1 MMLLCAPPMWPDLAW
16 SDCILSF
23 PIWNLEN
30 PCSAKL
36 AFCLTSGTL
45 ESPAPHLLWGDLKSD
60 QQCLRLWKV
69 SFCLKWELLCDE
81 PVSFRAV
88 PFNFFCGMQWRSAM
102 YREWTEQIIS
112 HSFLSVQLTAL
123 FIEFVNEWWLGEL
136 FHSAYPTLSN
146 AAHCYIVFIVGTLQ
160 YFNNDIF
167 YQETPY
173 FSFLFWL
180 DMLSQA
186 LCFCSVVLGDKI

>member
-1 MMLLCAPPMWPDLAW
+1 MMMLLCAPPMWPDLAW
-16 SDCILSF
+16 SDCIPSF

-88 PFNFFCGMQWRSAM
+88 PFNFFLWNAVTQCYVQGMNWTDHKLLIFICSAHSSF
-102 YREWTEQIIS
+102 YWICEWVVARWVIS
-112 HSFLSVQLTAL
+112 FSLSHPIKCCPLLYSIYSRYFT
-123 FIEFVNEWWLGEL
+123 
-136 FHSAYPTLSN
+136 
-146 AAHCYIVFIVGTLQ
+146 VF
-160 YFNNDIF
+160 
-167 YQETPY
+167 
-173 FSFLFWL
+173 
-180 DMLSQA
+180 
-186 LCFCSVVLGDKI
+186 